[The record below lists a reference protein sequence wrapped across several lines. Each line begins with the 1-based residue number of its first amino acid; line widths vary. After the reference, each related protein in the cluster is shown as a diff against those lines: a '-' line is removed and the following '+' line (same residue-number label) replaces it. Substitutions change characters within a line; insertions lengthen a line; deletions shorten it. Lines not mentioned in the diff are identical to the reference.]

1 MNDIPLPLEDLKYTA
16 LFRGLGEEDLQ
27 LVLSAMTDRTFAP
40 GEVVLRQG
48 IVTQNV
54 WLLLEGRCDVVKEPA
69 LGASGRTVTLAEL
82 GPYETF
88 GEMSMFMEMPHCTSV
103 WTKTEVR
110 TIKLRRSDFE
120 DLSQQ
125 HATAACQLACNLVNI
140 LSERLKRMD
149 EWITE
154 LLDEPDTEEMHD
166 QWLEL
171 RQRLQHTFPGYIV

>member
-1 MNDIPLPLEDLKYTA
+1 MNDIPLPIEDLKYTA
-16 LFRGLGEEDLQ
+16 LFRGLSDEDRQ
-27 LVLSAMTDRTFAP
+27 LVLDAMAERTFAP

-54 WLLLEGRCDVVKEPA
+54 WLVLDGRCDVVKEPA

-103 WTKTEVR
+103 WAKADVR
-110 TIKLRRSDFE
+110 TIKLRRSDF
-120 DLSQQ
+120 DALAQQ
-125 HATAACQLACNLVNI
+125 HPATACQLACNLVNI

-149 EWITE
+149 DWITK

-171 RQRLQHTFPGYIV
+171 RQRLQNTFPGYIV